1 MSNELQNRIAQLET
15 ALQAAYDA
23 HERDLHD
30 LYETACDIGKAI
42 RLTRIGA
49 DFPASELDAI
59 NDAAKVNGDLIERKQ
74 TALKDTMAISKR
86 DQPQP
91 ASLPAFKP
99 GDRVSIS
106 DTSKIRAFRGDVG
119 TITGYFKVTY
129 HVHWDETPDDMTSA
143 IDETDLK
150 GE

>member
-1 MSNELQNRIAQLET
+1 MSNELQLTEGQQGVIRMYDREIKDQQVGLDLAQSAFDDGWGDYDNIRYHREQIETLTKERQETLE
-15 ALQAAYDA
+15 
-23 HERDLHD
+23 
-30 LYETACDIGKAI
+30 KW
-42 RLTRIGA
+42 
-49 DFPASELDAI
+49 
-59 NDAAKVNGDLIERKQ
+59 AAKAQQITDSVVE
-74 TALKDTMAISKR
+74 
-86 DQPQP
+86 QP

-143 IDETDLK
+143 IDEADLK